1 MTEKLCK
8 IIIALLAI
16 EIVIHSF
23 EVYLDLGQHGLWFM
37 N

>member
-1 MTEKLCK
+1 MNERLCK
-8 IIIALLAI
+8 IIIVLLII